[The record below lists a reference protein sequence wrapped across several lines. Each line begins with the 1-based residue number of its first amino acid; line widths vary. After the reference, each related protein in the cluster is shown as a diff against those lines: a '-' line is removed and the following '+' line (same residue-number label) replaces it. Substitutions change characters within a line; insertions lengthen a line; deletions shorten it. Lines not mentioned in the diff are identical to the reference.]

1 MVVLLTLDHIIK
13 ETSMSRNSSDQ
24 LLRNSR
30 WFYWL
35 PLASLLGIELYI
47 RNFDGWGAWASAP
60 LLLVPAIISLPIVI
74 LGLSECASVTRVKS
88 LLLTAVFYTLIAAI
102 PIVWLGIRRFFM

>member
-1 MVVLLTLDHIIK
+1 MVVLLTLDHIK
-13 ETSMSRNSSDQ
+13 ETLMSRNSSDQ
-24 LLRNSR
+24 LPRNSR

-35 PLASLLGIELYI
+35 PLASLIGIELYI

-74 LGLSECASVTRVKS
+74 LGLSECAAAIRARSPLFT
-88 LLLTAVFYTLIAAI
+88 TVFYTLVAAI